1 MPIPRENMIHIVVL
15 GSDADGS
22 MGDFCKKYEDAT
34 GMPVVYTT
42 SSGIVGGGRG
52 THRIRWLS
60 GR

>member
-1 MPIPRENMIHIVVL
+1 MIHIVVL